1 MSAQPSRHF
10 TKESTKFL
18 IVTLEHKE
26 NNPAKIITRGP
37 PKSQCHNVL
46 FLKILTS
53 SKLMENGT
61 PIG

>member
-26 NNPAKIITRGP
+26 NNPAKIITLWACK
-37 PKSQCHNVL
+37 KS
-46 FLKILTS
+46 
-53 SKLMENGT
+53 M
-61 PIG
+61 P